1 MRPGL
6 ADCRGPWTST
16 APLAVSLGLPENWA
30 TKDCV
35 QSVLAGAGMRAVE
48 RARADVLKDQRFEH
62 LDDNATLRAW
72 LRERDQHR

>member
-1 MRPGL
+1 L
-6 ADCRGPWTST
+6 
-16 APLAVSLGLPENWA
+16 A

-35 QSVLAGAGMRAVE
+35 QIVLDGAGMRAVE
-48 RARADVLKDQRFEH
+48 RARADVLKDQRFEY